1 MTRLLPV
8 LLTTGVILEN
18 GGTDAPNSV
27 SACVASGVLTPKRA
41 SLLAAVCN
49 FVGAAVSGF
58 FFPGVARTLSEL
70 SGLPSGEKGVPALT
84 AAMLAVLLW
93 TGLTWALSVP
103 TSESH
108 ALMAAMGGASMAGGF
123 ERWGAM
129 LAAAAGSAAAG
140 WLFGRLS
147 AGLLRR
153 FHPSE
158 KGLGGAQ
165 LVLAALGAALH
176 GAQDGQ
182 KFMCILALSGEGGIG
197 ELSPETVLWCAGA
210 MALGTALCGKRMLA
224 LAGSL
229 GVDGR
234 LSGLAADVGGAAVLF
249 SATALGIPVSTTH
262 VKTASA
268 AGTGLRDS
276 AQKKTFLRLILAWG
290 LTFPACA
297 FLGRLLVPFA
307 EFLFYIA

>member
-41 SLLAAVCN
+41 ALLAAVCN
-49 FVGAAVSGF
+49 FAGAAVSGF

-70 SGLPSGEKGVPALT
+70 CGLPSGERGVSALT

-93 TGLTWALSVP
+93 TGLAWALSVP

-140 WLFGRLS
+140 WLFGRLAS
-147 AGLLRR
+147 VLLKR
-153 FHPSE
+153 FPMSE
-158 KGLGGAQ
+158 KRLGGAQ

-182 KFMCILALSGEGGIG
+182 KFMCILALIRGGDPVP
-197 ELSPETVLWCAGA
+197 SPGTVLWCAGA

-234 LSGLAADVGGAAVLF
+234 LSGLAADLGGAAVLF

-268 AGTGLRDS
+268 AGTGLRDR

-307 EFLFYIA
+307 DFLFIIA